1 MAIDCL
7 VLGAG
12 QEVGKSCV
20 VVSINGKRIMFDC
33 GMHMGY
39 TDSRRYPDFS
49 LISKTGDFD
58 NALTCVIITH
68 FHLDHIG
75 ALPYFTEVC
84 GYRGPVYMTYPTKA
98 LAPLMLEDYRKN
110 MDRRGE
116 DGQFTSDHIT
126 ECMKKVI
133 PVDLKQTV
141 QVDKDLQIRAYYAGH
156 VVVLRWHGCVE
167 ENFGIMK
174 IDGISVLVL
183 GAAMFYAKVGDAAM
197 VYTGDYNM
205 TPDRHL
211 GAAQIDRLQLDLLI
225 TESTY
230 ATTIRDSRYGRE
242 REFLKA
248 VHNCVAA
255 GGKVLIPT
263 FALGRAQEK
272 GGGLTIQANMY
283 YKMLINWTSQKIKET
298 YATHNAFDFKNVQN
312 FDRSLINAPGP
323 CVLFATPGMISGGFS
338 LEVFMQWAPSE
349 INLITLPG
357 YCVAGT
363 IGHKLMSGKPTKI
376 DLDKDTQ
383 VDVRCQIH
391 QLSFSPHTDA
401 KGIMD
406 LVKFLSPKHAILVH
420 GEKPKMATLKERI
433 QSELGI
439 QCYCP
444 ANNDTVTIPTTHYV
458 KADASDAFIKSCL
471 NPNFKFSKSSS
482 VDKSYSGSND
492 SKAIPGLQVSDERV
506 AEGILV
512 VEKGKKAKVIHQD
525 ELLHMLGENKHEVQF
540 AYCFPMRTERLEK
553 TRSEDLP
560 SADDLLCG
568 LDKCTLIS
576 LLSTKLSNELSD
588 GNIQD
593 LGEQLQVESFCL
605 SICLKDNCPHR
616 ISDSLQNDSEVVFF
630 CCSWSVADEMLAWK
644 IISIMK
650 NYTLPLEA
658 LPPLRKRWPVGSV
671 PASFPSQI
679 QSFVRCHHPF
689 QVLRSYARG
698 GRKHYDLFGSKTPGD
713 KDFRKAW
720 QKEMD
725 EDETLWTGSEDESD
739 PENDET
745 DSKNGPSRL
754 EREIRKVRQQAKEH
768 SELIDADDSDE
779 LRSVWSGSDEEK
791 TLWTG
796 SECDDDDDIPTEAYP
811 NETSDKYIDK
821 LFEFEEKPKYRTISE
836 LLKSEKEPEELSPG
850 KKARKLAVENALK
863 KLKKGPDGRYTNV
876 WEVMSDIDIL
886 IGAFE
891 NIVSG
896 PEYEE
901 LRQGGPK
908 KLDMQFFKDI
918 QAHMRDP
925 NYKFSPELKLKPKSK
940 LVPKK
945 KWQKA
950 QSRRRKAQK
959 R

>member
-84 GYRGPVYMTYPTKA
+84 GYTGPVYMTYPTKA

-126 ECMKKVI
+126 ECMKK
-133 PVDLKQTV
+133 DSNN
-141 QVDKDLQIRAYYAGH
+141 R
-156 VVVLRWHGCVE
+156 
-167 ENFGIMK
+167 
-174 IDGISVLVL
+174 
-183 GAAMFYAKVGDAAM
+183 
-197 VYTGDYNM
+197 
-205 TPDRHL
+205 
-211 GAAQIDRLQLDLLI
+211 
-225 TESTY
+225 STY

-263 FALGRAQEK
+263 FALGRAQELCILLEDYWERMNLK
-272 GGGLTIQANMY
+272 VPIYFSSGLTIQANMY

-383 VDVRCQIH
+383 IDVRCQIH

-458 KADASDAFIKSCL
+458 KADASDAFIESCL

-492 SKAIPGLQVSDERV
+492 SKAIPRLQVSDERV

-560 SADDLLCG
+560 SADDLLCS

-576 LLSTKLSNELSD
+576 VLSTKLSNELSD
-588 GNIQD
+588 WNFQD

-630 CCSWSVADEMLAWK
+630 CCSWSVADEKLAWK

-650 NYTLPLEA
+650 NSTLPLEGL
-658 LPPLRKRWPVGSV
+658 LPMQLCRHS
-671 PASFPSQI
+671 A
-679 QSFVRCHHPF
+679 
-689 QVLRSYARG
+689 
-698 GRKHYDLFGSKTPGD
+698 
-713 KDFRKAW
+713 
-720 QKEMD
+720 
-725 EDETLWTGSEDESD
+725 
-739 PENDET
+739 ND
-745 DSKNGPSRL
+745 GP
-754 EREIRKVRQQAKEH
+754 
-768 SELIDADDSDE
+768 
-779 LRSVWSGSDEEK
+779 
-791 TLWTG
+791 
-796 SECDDDDDIPTEAYP
+796 
-811 NETSDKYIDK
+811 
-821 LFEFEEKPKYRTISE
+821 
-836 LLKSEKEPEELSPG
+836 
-850 KKARKLAVENALK
+850 
-863 KLKKGPDGRYTNV
+863 
-876 WEVMSDIDIL
+876 
-886 IGAFE
+886 
-891 NIVSG
+891 
-896 PEYEE
+896 
-901 LRQGGPK
+901 
-908 KLDMQFFKDI
+908 
-918 QAHMRDP
+918 
-925 NYKFSPELKLKPKSK
+925 
-940 LVPKK
+940 
-945 KWQKA
+945 
-950 QSRRRKAQK
+950 
-959 R
+959 

>member
-84 GYRGPVYMTYPTKA
+84 GYRGPIYMTYPTKA

-156 VVVLRWHGCVE
+156 
-167 ENFGIMK
+167 
-174 IDGISVLVL
+174 VL

-263 FALGRAQEK
+263 FALGRAQELCILLEDYWERMNLK
-272 GGGLTIQANMY
+272 VPIYFSSGLTIQANMY

-458 KADASDAFIKSCL
+458 KADALDAFIKSCL

-616 ISDSLQNDSEVVFF
+616 ISDSVQNDSEVVFC

-644 IISIMK
+644 IISIMN
-650 NYTLPLEA
+650 NYTLPLEGR
-658 LPPLRKRWPVGSV
+658 L
-671 PASFPSQI
+671 
-679 QSFVRCHHPF
+679 
-689 QVLRSYARG
+689 QV
-698 GRKHYDLFGSKTPGD
+698 H
-713 KDFRKAW
+713 
-720 QKEMD
+720 
-725 EDETLWTGSEDESD
+725 
-739 PENDET
+739 
-745 DSKNGPSRL
+745 
-754 EREIRKVRQQAKEH
+754 I
-768 SELIDADDSDE
+768 
-779 LRSVWSGSDEEK
+779 
-791 TLWTG
+791 
-796 SECDDDDDIPTEAYP
+796 
-811 NETSDKYIDK
+811 
-821 LFEFEEKPKYRTISE
+821 
-836 LLKSEKEPEELSPG
+836 
-850 KKARKLAVENALK
+850 
-863 KLKKGPDGRYTNV
+863 
-876 WEVMSDIDIL
+876 
-886 IGAFE
+886 
-891 NIVSG
+891 
-896 PEYEE
+896 
-901 LRQGGPK
+901 
-908 KLDMQFFKDI
+908 
-918 QAHMRDP
+918 
-925 NYKFSPELKLKPKSK
+925 
-940 LVPKK
+940 
-945 KWQKA
+945 
-950 QSRRRKAQK
+950 
-959 R
+959 

>member
-58 NALTCVIITH
+58 NTLTCVIITH

-84 GYRGPVYMTYPTKA
+84 GYTGPIYMTYPTKA

-116 DGQFTSDHIT
+116 DEQFTSDHIA

-141 QVDKDLQIRAYYAGH
+141 QVDTDLQIRAYYAGH
-156 VVVLRWHGCVE
+156 
-167 ENFGIMK
+167 
-174 IDGISVLVL
+174 VL

-263 FALGRAQEK
+263 FALGRAQELCILLDDYWERMNLK
-272 GGGLTIQANMY
+272 VPIYFSAGLTIQANMY

-298 YATHNAFDFKNVQN
+298 YATHNPFDFKNVRN

-323 CVLFATPGMISGGFS
+323 CVLFATPGMIVGGFS

-349 INLITLPG
+349 MNLVTLPG

-383 VDVRCQIH
+383 IDVRCQIH

-444 ANNDTVTIPTTHYV
+444 ANNETVTIPSTHYV
-458 KADASDAFIKSCL
+458 KADASDTFIQSCL
-471 NPNFKFSKSSS
+471 NPNFKFSTCSS
-482 VDKSYSGSND
+482 VDKSYLDSNE
-492 SKAIPGLQVSDERV
+492 SKAISRLQVSDERV

-525 ELLHMLGENKHEVQF
+525 ELLLILGEKKHEVQF
-540 AYCFPMRTERLEK
+540 AYCFPMHIERLEK
-553 TRSEDLP
+553 IRSEDLQ
-560 SADDLLCG
+560 SADHLLCC

-576 LLSTKLSNELSD
+576 QLSTKLSNELSD
-588 GNIQD
+588 VNILD
-593 LGEQLQVESFCL
+593 LGEQLQVESFRV
-605 SICLKDNCPHR
+605 SICSKENCPHR
-616 ISDSLQNDSEVVFF
+616 LFDSLQNDSESVFF
-630 CCSWSVADEMLAWK
+630 CCYWSVADEELAWK

-650 NYTLPLEA
+650 KSTL
-658 LPPLRKRWPVGSV
+658 
-671 PASFPSQI
+671 
-679 QSFVRCHHPF
+679 
-689 QVLRSYARG
+689 
-698 GRKHYDLFGSKTPGD
+698 
-713 KDFRKAW
+713 
-720 QKEMD
+720 
-725 EDETLWTGSEDESD
+725 
-739 PENDET
+739 
-745 DSKNGPSRL
+745 
-754 EREIRKVRQQAKEH
+754 
-768 SELIDADDSDE
+768 
-779 LRSVWSGSDEEK
+779 
-791 TLWTG
+791 
-796 SECDDDDDIPTEAYP
+796 
-811 NETSDKYIDK
+811 
-821 LFEFEEKPKYRTISE
+821 
-836 LLKSEKEPEELSPG
+836 
-850 KKARKLAVENALK
+850 
-863 KLKKGPDGRYTNV
+863 
-876 WEVMSDIDIL
+876 
-886 IGAFE
+886 
-891 NIVSG
+891 
-896 PEYEE
+896 
-901 LRQGGPK
+901 
-908 KLDMQFFKDI
+908 
-918 QAHMRDP
+918 
-925 NYKFSPELKLKPKSK
+925 
-940 LVPKK
+940 
-945 KWQKA
+945 
-950 QSRRRKAQK
+950 
-959 R
+959 

>member
-12 QEVGKSCV
+12 QEVGKSCM

-58 NALTCVIITH
+58 NALTCVIVTH

-84 GYRGPVYMTYPTKA
+84 GYKGPIYMTYPTKA

-116 DGQFTSDHIT
+116 DEQFTSDHIA

-156 VVVLRWHGCVE
+156 V
-167 ENFGIMK
+167 I
-174 IDGISVLVL
+174 

-263 FALGRAQEK
+263 FALGRAQELCILLEDYWERMNLK
-272 GGGLTIQANMY
+272 VPIYFSAGLTIQANMY

-298 YATHNAFDFKNVQN
+298 YATHNAFDFKNVRN

-323 CVLFATPGMISGGFS
+323 CVLFATPGMIVGGFS

-349 INLITLPG
+349 NNLVTLPG

-383 VDVRCQIH
+383 INVRCQIH

-444 ANNDTVTIPTTHYV
+444 ANNETVTIPSTHYV
-458 KADASDAFIKSCL
+458 KADASGTFIRSCL
-471 NPNFKFSKSSS
+471 NPNFKFSTRSST
-482 VDKSYSGSND
+482 DKSYLDSNK
-492 SKAIPGLQVSDERV
+492 SKAVSRLSVSDDR
-506 AEGILV
+506 ATEGILV

-525 ELLHMLGENKHEVQF
+525 EILHMLGEKKHEIQF
-540 AYCFPMRTERLEK
+540 AYCIPMPMARTE
-553 TRSEDLP
+553 DL
-560 SADDLLCG
+560 SSTSHMLCG
-568 LDKCTLIS
+568 FDKSTLIS
-576 LLSTKLSNELSD
+576 RLSMILSDELSE
-588 GNIQD
+588 GNILD
-593 LGEQLQVESFCL
+593 LGEELQVESFRVSVC
-605 SICLKDNCPHR
+605 SSDNCPHR
-616 ISDSLQNDSEVVFF
+616 LSSSLQNGSESVFF
-630 CCSWSVADEMLAWK
+630 CCNWSVADEKLAWK

-650 NYTLPLEA
+650 NSTL
-658 LPPLRKRWPVGSV
+658 
-671 PASFPSQI
+671 
-679 QSFVRCHHPF
+679 
-689 QVLRSYARG
+689 
-698 GRKHYDLFGSKTPGD
+698 
-713 KDFRKAW
+713 
-720 QKEMD
+720 
-725 EDETLWTGSEDESD
+725 
-739 PENDET
+739 
-745 DSKNGPSRL
+745 
-754 EREIRKVRQQAKEH
+754 
-768 SELIDADDSDE
+768 
-779 LRSVWSGSDEEK
+779 
-791 TLWTG
+791 
-796 SECDDDDDIPTEAYP
+796 
-811 NETSDKYIDK
+811 
-821 LFEFEEKPKYRTISE
+821 
-836 LLKSEKEPEELSPG
+836 
-850 KKARKLAVENALK
+850 
-863 KLKKGPDGRYTNV
+863 
-876 WEVMSDIDIL
+876 
-886 IGAFE
+886 
-891 NIVSG
+891 
-896 PEYEE
+896 
-901 LRQGGPK
+901 
-908 KLDMQFFKDI
+908 
-918 QAHMRDP
+918 
-925 NYKFSPELKLKPKSK
+925 
-940 LVPKK
+940 
-945 KWQKA
+945 
-950 QSRRRKAQK
+950 
-959 R
+959 

>member
-58 NALTCVIITH
+58 TTLTCVIITH

-84 GYRGPVYMTYPTKA
+84 GYKGPIYMTYPTKA

-116 DGQFTSDHIT
+116 DEQFTSDHIT

-156 VVVLRWHGCVE
+156 V
-167 ENFGIMK
+167 I
-174 IDGISVLVL
+174 
-183 GAAMFYAKVGDAAM
+183 GAAMFYTKVGDAAM
-197 VYTGDYNM
+197 LYTGDYNM

-263 FALGRAQEK
+263 FALGRAQELCILLEDYWERMNLK
-272 GGGLTIQANMY
+272 VPIYFSA
-283 YKMLINWTSQKIKET
+283 
-298 YATHNAFDFKNVQN
+298 VRN

-323 CVLFATPGMISGGFS
+323 CVLFATPGMIVGGFS

-349 INLITLPG
+349 LNLVTLPG

-383 VDVRCQIH
+383 IDVRCQIH
-391 QLSFSPHTDA
+391 QLSFSPHTDS

-420 GEKPKMATLKERI
+420 GEKPKMAALKERI

-444 ANNDTVTIPTTHYV
+444 ANNETVTIPSTHYV
-458 KADASDAFIKSCL
+458 KADASDTFIRSCL
-471 NPNFKFSKSSS
+471 NPNFNFSTCSS
-482 VDKSYSGSND
+482 VDKSYLDSNE
-492 SKAIPGLQVSDERV
+492 SKATISRLQVSDERV

-512 VEKGKKAKVIHQD
+512 VEKGKKVKVIHQD
-525 ELLHMLGENKHEVQF
+525 ELLLMLGEKRHEVQF
-540 AYCFPMRTERLEK
+540 AYCFPMHTERLEK
-553 TRSEDLP
+553 TRSEELS
-560 SADDLLCG
+560 SADNLLSE
-568 LDKCTLIS
+568 LDRSTLIS
-576 LLSTKLSNELSD
+576 QLSTKLSNELFE
-588 GNIQD
+588 GNILD
-593 LGEQLQVESFCL
+593 LGEQLQVESFHA
-605 SICLKDNCPHR
+605 SICSNDSCHHR
-616 ISDSLQNDSEVVFF
+616 LSDSLQNGSESVFF
-630 CCSWSVADEMLAWK
+630 CCYWSVADEKLAWR

-650 NYTLPLEA
+650 NSTL
-658 LPPLRKRWPVGSV
+658 
-671 PASFPSQI
+671 Q
-679 QSFVRCHHPF
+679 
-689 QVLRSYARG
+689 
-698 GRKHYDLFGSKTPGD
+698 
-713 KDFRKAW
+713 
-720 QKEMD
+720 
-725 EDETLWTGSEDESD
+725 
-739 PENDET
+739 
-745 DSKNGPSRL
+745 
-754 EREIRKVRQQAKEH
+754 
-768 SELIDADDSDE
+768 
-779 LRSVWSGSDEEK
+779 
-791 TLWTG
+791 
-796 SECDDDDDIPTEAYP
+796 
-811 NETSDKYIDK
+811 TS
-821 LFEFEEKPKYRTISE
+821 
-836 LLKSEKEPEELSPG
+836 
-850 KKARKLAVENALK
+850 
-863 KLKKGPDGRYTNV
+863 
-876 WEVMSDIDIL
+876 
-886 IGAFE
+886 
-891 NIVSG
+891 
-896 PEYEE
+896 
-901 LRQGGPK
+901 
-908 KLDMQFFKDI
+908 
-918 QAHMRDP
+918 
-925 NYKFSPELKLKPKSK
+925 
-940 LVPKK
+940 
-945 KWQKA
+945 
-950 QSRRRKAQK
+950 
-959 R
+959 